1 STRLVAS
8 STFVLSAAP
17 AGPKDSATTARH
29 ASEIDDQRG
38 LRVMT
43 HLLQW
48 RWLPPPPYYRQAQR
62 LHGDGSSR
70 PPPIIR
76 CPRYSM
82 TTPLSTPA
90 VLSSCRCQGTLLRF
104 CDSVPIAGNAPGC

>member
-1 STRLVAS
+1 MPANISLKPEPTWPWPICLAPCSTRLVAS

-29 ASEIDDQRG
+29 ASETDDQRG

-48 RWLPPPPYYRQAQR
+48 GWLTSPPYYRQAQR

-76 CPRYSM
+76 
-82 TTPLSTPA
+82 
-90 VLSSCRCQGTLLRF
+90 
-104 CDSVPIAGNAPGC
+104 

>member
-1 STRLVAS
+1 MPANISLKPEPTWPWPICLAPWSTRLVAS

-48 RWLPPPPYYRQAQR
+48 RWLTPPPYYRQAQR

-76 CPRYSM
+76 
-82 TTPLSTPA
+82 
-90 VLSSCRCQGTLLRF
+90 
-104 CDSVPIAGNAPGC
+104 

>member
-1 STRLVAS
+1 MPANISLKPEPTWPWPICLAPCSTRLVAS

-38 LRVMT
+38 LRIMT

-48 RWLPPPPYYRQAQR
+48 RWLTLHRTTAKHNAFTVTAAADRHR
-62 LHGDGSSR
+62 LFDDR
-70 PPPIIR
+70 VIR
-76 CPRYSM
+76 
-82 TTPLSTPA
+82 
-90 VLSSCRCQGTLLRF
+90 
-104 CDSVPIAGNAPGC
+104 